1 MGQNV
6 DSLRAL
12 YDAFAVGDVPAVLA
26 AFDADIEWTDDEGFP
41 YGGTY
46 RGPDAILQ
54 GIFMRLG
61 TEWDGY
67 SAVPSDF
74 VDGGEKVVALGMY
87 SGTYKATGKS
97 FRAPFAHLW
106 EFRNGKAVRFEQF
119 TDTVLVQEALKS

>member
-6 DSLRAL
+6 DTLRGL
-12 YDAFAVGDVPAVLA
+12 YDSFAAGDVPAVLA
-26 AFDADIEWTDDEGFP
+26 KFDADIEWTDAEGFP

-87 SGTYKATGKS
+87 GGTYKATGKA
-97 FRAPFAHLW
+97 FHAPFAHLW
-106 EFRNGKAVRFEQF
+106 EFRNGKVVRFQQF
-119 TDTVLVQEALKS
+119 TDTVLV

>member
-1 MGQNV
+1 MSQNV
-6 DSLRAL
+6 DALRAL
-12 YDAFAVGDVPAVLA
+12 YDAFAVGDIPAVLA
-26 AFDADIEWTDDEGFP
+26 ALDANIEWTDAEGFP

-54 GIFMRLG
+54 GVFMRLG
-61 TEWDGY
+61 AEWDGY

-74 VDGGEKVVALGMY
+74 VDGGEKVVAIGMY
-87 SGTYKATGKS
+87 SGTYKATGKA